1 MQWINDKDDSR
12 RARRAA
18 YAVVLAWMI
27 GCALS
32 VARADEA
39 SASQPTSLLN
49 EAYRRKNAHDLEGAA
64 RAFEGAERA
73 GASSQLIALELG
85 YIAATRG
92 ESEQARSSF
101 ERAQS
106 GPDASV
112 RADAERELAALAPPL
127 SAALDPAPDA
137 GSSSPEPAPP
147 GPHGAVPGHDEART
161 LLDQAYQRKSARDYA
176 GAAVSFDAARRA
188 GAKAQLI
195 DLELGYLAAARG
207 DPMAARAAFRS
218 AAVGADPELASEAK
232 RQLAASSAQGAREPR
247 GLWFDLY
254 ADAFGWKRVR
264 GANDDANLVPSLR
277 LRGLLR
283 VFNRPQLDVYV
294 LAQGTRDVASRG
306 ASGTTLPL
314 IYSDNKLLLGGG
326 LMLRVWDGQ
335 LGLYTQLAAAFD
347 LVAEDQEPVALDARV
362 GAFLSLHAPTCWPE
376 AAGGAELRAWW
387 CNEVY
392 ADAAYINRFDHN
404 VIAFARGRSIV
415 GYART
420 GPVAW
425 QVALEGRVAKDRND
439 DFYNNFFD
447 AGIGPLWRL
456 LAPLRVDFMLSVHA
470 GSYFG
475 LENRDPAPHPLGFVD
490 LRALV
495 ATYWAV
501 GP

>member
-1 MQWINDKDDSR
+1 
-12 RARRAA
+12 
-18 YAVVLAWMI
+18 MI
-27 GCALS
+27 GCITG

-39 SASQPTSLLN
+39 GASQPTSLLN
-49 EAYRRKNAHDLEGAA
+49 EAYRRKNAHDLDGAA
-64 RAFEGAERA
+64 QAFQAAERA
-73 GASSQLIALELG
+73 GANSQLVALELG

-106 GPDASV
+106 GPDAAV
-112 RADAERELAALAPPL
+112 RSEAQRELAALAPPL
-127 SAALDPAPDA
+127 SAALDPEPVTASPA
-137 GSSSPEPAPP
+137 PEPAPP
-147 GPHGAVPGHDEART
+147 APHDAVPGHDEAHT
-161 LLDQAYQRKSARDYA
+161 LLDQAYQRKAVRDYA
-176 GAAVSFDAARRA
+176 GAAAFFDAARRA

-207 DPMAARAAFRS
+207 DRTAARAAFRS
-218 AAVGADPELASEAK
+218 AAGGADPELASEAK
-232 RQLAASSAQGAREPR
+232 RQLAATSAQNADDPR

-254 ADAFGWKRVR
+254 ADAFSWKRVR
-264 GANDDANLVPSLR
+264 GENDDANLVPTLR

-283 VFNRPQLDVYV
+283 AFNQPQLDVYV
-294 LAQGTRDVASRG
+294 LAQATRDVASRG
-306 ASGTTLPL
+306 ASGSTLPL

-347 LVAEDQEPVALDARV
+347 LVAEDQDPVALDARV
-362 GAFLSLHAPTCWPE
+362 GAFLSFHAPSCWPE
-376 AAGGAELRAWW
+376 AASGAELRAWW

-404 VIAFARGRSIV
+404 VIAFARGRSVV

-425 QVALEGRVAKDRND
+425 QVALEGRVAKDRNND
-439 DFYNNFFD
+439 YYNNFFD

-470 GSYFG
+470 GTYFG
-475 LENRDPAPHPLGFVD
+475 LENRDPAPHPLGYVD